1 MNSQTLDSKP
11 SVVTDRRSTSTATLR
26 SRVGVVLHTYQ
37 AQNLLHGRKAQN
49 GKPGIMGLTAFSV
62 RLKTLWHGARHDDP
76 YADWYLLRIEQGLA
90 NCQQHYQALFQAL
103 DQQLAQLTGFD
114 ISLADSCQPQQFSLS
129 LAHPYA
135 FQGLR
140 RLVEYDHLIRRD
152 MTLKH
157 LGEELPTSL
166 QERVK
171 GSGRLLR
178 RVLALPQHY
187 CHLTIDRAAVTQQ
200 TSQAQLA
207 QKCMGELP
215 ADIQNKQRL
224 PIIRPLTKTDLPTE
238 ALSNNPEVTSP

>member
-1 MNSQTLDSKP
+1 
-11 SVVTDRRSTSTATLR
+11 
-26 SRVGVVLHTYQ
+26 VGVVLHTYQ

-49 GKPGIMGLTAFSV
+49 GKPGIMGLTAFSD
-62 RLKTLWHGARHDDP
+62 RLKTLWYGSRHDDP

-103 DQQLAQLTGFD
+103 DQQLAQLKGFD
-114 ISLADSCQPQQFSLS
+114 ITLADSRQPQRFSLS

-157 LGEELPTSL
+157 LGEALPSNL

-187 CHLTIDRAAVTQQ
+187 CHLTVNRKAVTQN
-200 TSQAQLA
+200 TAKAQIA
-207 QKCMGELP
+207 HQCMGEIP
-215 ADIQNKQRL
+215 ADILNKQQL
-224 PIIRPLTKTDLPTE
+224 PSIRPLLPVDRSTKVP
-238 ALSNNPEVTSP
+238 SNNPEATSA